1 MSTTTTARPDASSA
15 NRTGAGGFSIR
26 RTLHMARW
34 NAVLLTR
41 NKLALFYATVLPLA
55 PLLLVLAGARGDT
68 GSGAAAIVSSVLVAG
83 LFPVYYNVLSQFVN
97 RRDELVLKRMR
108 TGEVRDNE
116 LLAAI
121 ALPGVVIALAI
132 IAVSVPIMA
141 AFGQPWPL
149 NPLVVAVMAV
159 ATVVMFAAFAYW
171 TAAWTRNAE
180 AAQLTSLPII
190 MLAVIGQVSI
200 SFPDTLREIAS
211 YTPGAAITE
220 LVRVG
225 WFGLA
230 EGEASDPSLAFGDTW
245 AAAAPPLLVLIA
257 WTVIAVDLMRRS
269 MRWEPRS

>member
-1 MSTTTTARPDASSA
+1 MSTTTAPARPTT
-15 NRTGAGGFSIR
+15 TGGTGGFSLR
-26 RTLHMARW
+26 RTVHMARW
-34 NAVLLTR
+34 NAVLLAR
-41 NKLALFYATVLPLA
+41 NKLALFYATALPLA
-55 PLLLVLAGARGDT
+55 PLLLVLAGASGDT

-121 ALPGVVIALAI
+121 ALPGVVIALVI
-132 IAVSVPIMA
+132 IALSVPIMA

-149 NPLVVAVMAV
+149 NPLLVAVMAV
-159 ATVVMFAAFAYW
+159 GTVLMFAAFAYW

-190 MLAVIGQVSI
+190 MLAVIGQVSVA
-200 SFPDTLREIAS
+200 FPDTLREIVS

-230 EGEASDPSLAFGDTW
+230 EGDTSDPTLAFGDTW
-245 AAAAPPLLVLIA
+245 AAAGQPLLVLVV
-257 WTVIAVDLMRRS
+257 WTVLAVDLMRRS

>member
-1 MSTTTTARPDASSA
+1 MSTSAPTRPATTTSS
-15 NRTGAGGFSIR
+15 GSGGGFSTR
-26 RTLHMARW
+26 RTVHMARW

-41 NKLALFYATVLPLA
+41 NKLALFYATALPLA
-55 PLLLVLAGARGDT
+55 PLLLVLAGADGDT
-68 GSGAAAIVSSVLVAG
+68 GAGASAIVSSVLVAG

-108 TGEVRDNE
+108 TGEVRDSE

-121 ALPGVVIALAI
+121 ALPGVVVALAI
-132 IAVSVPIMA
+132 IALGVPIMA
-141 AFGQPWPL
+141 ALGQPWPL
-149 NPLVVAVMAV
+149 NPLLVAVMAL
-159 ATVVMFAAFAYW
+159 ATVLMFAAFAYW

-200 SFPDTLREIAS
+200 AFPDTLREIVS
-211 YTPGAAITE
+211 FTPGAAITE

-245 AAAAPPLLVLIA
+245 AAAGQPLLVLVA
-257 WTVIAVDLMRRS
+257 WTAIALDLMRRS